1 MTTPSSPSS
10 NGLDFRVMIETPLRQ
25 FVPWLAVVLLVTFA
39 GQAGV
44 VCVTPLAWLI
54 ALRVGN
60 ICAARSRSP
69 LASRRLTEAAL
80 AGGLFGFLQGVL
92 FGVITPFMGPIQDDE
107 WTRAIALIL
116 IMIVVG
122 TFVGA
127 GLSFFTAYLNEQRRK
142 RRQ

>member
-1 MTTPSSPSS
+1 MTTSSLSS
-10 NGLDFRVMIETPLRQ
+10 FDFRVMIETPLRQ

-39 GQAGV
+39 GQPGV

-60 ICAARSRSP
+60 ICVTRSRSQ

-80 AGGLFGFLQGVL
+80 AGGLFGLLQGVL

-116 IMIVVG
+116 IMIAIG

-142 RRQ
+142 RTKS

>member
-1 MTTPSSPSS
+1 MTSSPTS
-10 NGLDFRVMIETPLRQ
+10 NGFDFRVMLETPLRQ

-39 GQAGV
+39 GQPGV
-44 VCVTPLAWLI
+44 VCVTPMAWLI

-60 ICAARSRSP
+60 ICAARSRSQ

-80 AGGLFGFLQGVL
+80 AGGLLGLLQGVL

-107 WTRAIALIL
+107 WTRAIVLVL
-116 IMIVVG
+116 IMIVIG

-142 RRQ
+142 RAT

>member
-1 MTTPSSPSS
+1 MTTSSPLSS
-10 NGLDFRVMIETPLRQ
+10 FDFRVMIETPLRQ

-39 GQAGV
+39 GQPGV
-44 VCVTPLAWLI
+44 ICVTPLAWLI

-60 ICAARSRSP
+60 ICAARSRSQ
-69 LASRRLTEAAL
+69 LSSRRLTEAAL
-80 AGGLFGFLQGVL
+80 AGGLFGLLQGVL

-116 IMIVVG
+116 IMVVIG

-142 RRQ
+142 RIP